1 VSFEEAL
8 AEYGRL
14 RQAYNSG
21 QMSAQDF
28 GQRVQQIQVRDGSGN
43 YWAIDGATGGWLRYD
58 GSSWV
63 PGQPPIPQQSAGMAP
78 TQIGTPQM
86 GGGYDQQPSGGYGQ
100 QGGFDNQP
108 QGGFG
113 SPQQQGGFGAPA
125 QGGYGAAPQQQYGV
139 PQQPM
144 TPVQPVQ
151 PARGGRRG
159 LLIGCLAAVGVLL
172 VFCVAGI
179 AIAAA
184 SGNSL
189 LSGLSGTAGITEA
202 ATARTVTSDKKPD
215 QKETNFAVGDELY
228 ITYKASSV
236 KAGQFIDLKMFR
248 NGTAVTLQDTQTPFE
263 KDATYYGYYS
273 YKPAQ
278 AGEYRVELYFNG
290 EAAPSQTV
298 NFSVK

>member
-1 VSFEEAL
+1 MSFEEAL

-21 QMSAQDF
+21 QMNAQDF

-63 PGQPPIPQQSAGMAP
+63 PGQPPIPQQAAGMAP
-78 TQIGTPQM
+78 TQLGTPQM
-86 GGGYDQQPSGGYGQ
+86 GGGYDQQPASGGFGQ
-100 QGGFDNQP
+100 QGGYGNQP

-113 SPQQQGGFGAPA
+113 SPQQQQGGF
-125 QGGYGAAPQQQYGV
+125 GAAPQQQYGV

-144 TPVQPVQ
+144 TPVQPAQ

-172 VFCVAGI
+172 VFCVAAI

-184 SGNSL
+184 SGNSTF
-189 LSGLSGTAGITEA
+189 SFGTSGITEA

-215 QKETNFAVGDELY
+215 EKATEFKQGEELY

-236 KAGQFIDLKMFR
+236 KAGQYIDLKMFR

-273 YKPAQ
+273 YTPNQ
-278 AGEYRVELYFNG
+278 LGDYRVELYFNG
-290 EAAPSQTV
+290 EATPSQTI